1 MPGWKNL
8 PGAEVLSP
16 RPRPGCLSTRF
27 REYVHMAGRAF
38 FYMSQ
43 TNLVRRH
50 GSGAISLLKDLLRLD
65 WRTRIN
71 AGDALHHPY
80 FKMAPLPANPADLP
94 TFEESH
100 EFDRR
105 KFHDRRAA
113 LPPAPKGG
121 TVGRGPEANG
131 ASVGLNTSDA
141 YPGRN
146 GMGGPRHPMPR
157 NGDERRPAWQR
168 ERGLPPRP
176 PPPERNGEDP
186 YRERDRDWRPRSRGN
201 RGPDV
206 DTYIPTYRDGGG
218 RHREDGGRHRDERPR
233 DERPREERPRDER
246 RRWEDRERWHER
258 EPRRTRSRS
267 RSPVRDYRR

>member
-1 MPGWKNL
+1 M
-8 PGAEVLSP
+8 
-16 RPRPGCLSTRF
+16 
-27 REYVHMAGRAF
+27 
-38 FYMSQ
+38 
-43 TNLVRRH
+43 
-50 GSGAISLLKDLLRLD
+50 LKDLLKLD
-65 WRTRIN
+65 WKARIN
-71 AGDALHHPY
+71 AGDALQHPY

-131 ASVGLNTSDA
+131 ASAGLNTSDA

-146 GMGGPRHPMPR
+146 GIGGPRHPGPR
-157 NGDERRPAWQR
+157 NGDERRPAWQK

-176 PPPERNGEDP
+176 PPPERNGFDGDDP
-186 YRERDRDWRPRSRGN
+186 YRERDRDWRPRSRGA

-206 DTYIPTYRDGGG
+206 DTYIPSYREGGG
-218 RHREDGGRHRDERPR
+218 REGGGRFRDDGRHRDDRPR
-233 DERPREERPRDER
+233 DDR
-246 RRWEDRERWHER
+246 RRWDDRERRHER

>member
-1 MPGWKNL
+1 M
-8 PGAEVLSP
+8 
-16 RPRPGCLSTRF
+16 
-27 REYVHMAGRAF
+27 
-38 FYMSQ
+38 
-43 TNLVRRH
+43 
-50 GSGAISLLKDLLRLD
+50 KDLLKLD
-65 WRTRIN
+65 WRARVN
-71 AGDALHHPY
+71 AGDALQHPY
-80 FKMAPLPANPADLP
+80 FKMAPLPANPSDLP

-121 TVGRGPEANG
+121 TVGRGPEPNG
-131 ASVGLNTSDA
+131 PSAGLNTSDA

-146 GMGGPRHPMPR
+146 GIGGPRHPGPR

-176 PPPERNGEDP
+176 PPPERNGFDGDDP
-186 YRERDRDWRPRSRGN
+186 HRERDRDWRPRSRGG

-206 DTYIPTYRDGGG
+206 DTYIPSYREGGG
-218 RHREDGGRHRDERPR
+218 RFRDDARHRDDRPR
-233 DERPREERPRDER
+233 DDR
-246 RRWEDRERWHER
+246 RRWDDRERRHER